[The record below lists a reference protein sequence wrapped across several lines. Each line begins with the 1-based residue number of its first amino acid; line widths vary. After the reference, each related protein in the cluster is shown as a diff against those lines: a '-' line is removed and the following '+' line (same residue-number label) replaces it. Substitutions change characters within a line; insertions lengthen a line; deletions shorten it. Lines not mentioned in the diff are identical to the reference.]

1 MKGLDEAF
9 VDVLNTK
16 DGPECSILYA
26 HEWGMLSKAAATATA
41 TAAVAVAVAGS
52 NFIITSSTL
61 FTTSVMQ
68 KRFNRLFSF
77 IL

>member
-26 HEWGMLSKAAATATA
+26 HEWGMLSKAAATA

>member
-16 DGPECSILYA
+16 DDPECSILYA
-26 HEWGMLSKAAATATA
+26 HEWGMLSKAAATA
-41 TAAVAVAVAGS
+41 AVAVEGS

-68 KRFNRLFSF
+68 KRFNRLYSF